1 MWVVLRWL
9 ELRFDGCTLYFYF
22 FTLEPNNLPNI
33 PDAHEEWGE
42 AVALDLLLLTAPEV
56 EVVDGSYT
64 TVKGIA
70 FMAYLV

>member
-1 MWVVLRWL
+1 LGFQFRL
-9 ELRFDGCTLYFYF
+9 HYGHLIFPQTSQ
-22 FTLEPNNLPNI
+22 PNDLPNI